1 MGSRI
6 PKMSDDICPVDDAEE
21 ITGSTSDCG
30 GSEEDI
36 IV

>member
-6 PKMSDDICPVDDAEE
+6 PKMSDICPVDDAEE
-21 ITGSTSDCG
+21 ITGSTSGCG
-30 GSEEDI
+30 GSEDI

>member
-1 MGSRI
+1 
-6 PKMSDDICPVDDAEE
+6 MSDDICPVDDADSE